1 MIMDPMENRI
11 KKLLDQPETAIAD
24 DGFSELVM
32 GQLPRKRIGRSNSR
46 RWTLAGAAAAGSA
59 LTNLVAPPVESI
71 FGLYN
76 ISSYQTT
83 IIAAALLVSV
93 IAVPVIWL
101 LQSDR

>member
-11 KKLLDQPETAIAD
+11 KNLLDQPETAIAD

-59 LTNLVAPPVESI
+59 LTILLAPPVESV

-76 ISSYQTT
+76 ISSSQTT
-83 IIAAALLVSV
+83 IIAAALLASI